1 MKVSIVIPIYNVA
14 PYIEECIDSVMNQ
27 TWKGNLECILVDD
40 CGTDNSMQVAEN
52 KLHGYQGPVSF
63 RIVRHDKNRGS
74 SEITC

>member
-40 CGTDNSMQVAEN
+40 CGTDNSMQV
-52 KLHGYQGPVSF
+52 QII
-63 RIVRHDKNRGS
+63 RTKNYKRK
-74 SEITC
+74 EVN